1 MLMPSSGVC
10 VSTGT
15 RRRFVVEVVSLPIC
29 AVPKTGGLPGRRR
42 RYARGK
48 ASPFGVT
55 TANATRATRA
65 RVIWLSVVA
74 AVGLGKAEAQDEEP
88 AEEIR
93 KLRGYLKENQG
104 GVKYG
109 SLRRKGYPIGSG
121 GIESAICGW
130 GALET
135 VGTQQF

>member
-1 MLMPSSGVC
+1 MLG
-10 VSTGT
+10 
-15 RRRFVVEVVSLPIC
+15 
-29 AVPKTGGLPGRRR
+29 
-42 RYARGK
+42 ARLR
-48 ASPFGVT
+48 PFGVT

-93 KLRGYLKENQG
+93 KLLGYLKENQG
-104 GVKYG
+104 QVKYG

-135 VGTQQF
+135 VGTWSGLTRRWGSDGPSLA